1 MIRPTAL
8 LFIAAI
14 LVSSA
19 PVAADEPPL
28 AMLVA
33 TEALGAGQNGTVVGV
48 VIQIAPE
55 DIERAGERLR
65 VVTARV
71 HDGEVEDRQS
81 AVVALEADGT
91 ILLYREW
98 PVGTHEIR
106 VSAKALDSNVGGIWI
121 GDVEVPEMLTPFEA
135 PEGAPVEAI
144 ALAVTPPREGAVR
157 FRAPPD
163 SGGIGALQLQV
174 DAPEGTASVSFYQDQ
189 TLLITRNRSPWTV
202 SVSLGDVVKRTRVRA
217 VARDA
222 QGRYLGE
229 DALVLNNPTGRVG
242 VEVLIGPDEAVVDG
256 RRPITVSVNGG
267 SGAIDQVSLGLDDR
281 IVARWARCPCVAEVA
296 DAELQRATIIT
307 AEAVDSKGNRGDAV
321 VTLDGGGGFVGL
333 VEVELVELPITVLDP
348 SGAPVAGLEQ
358 TAFTVF
364 EDAQE
369 VAVEGFGTTEDLPLS
384 IALAVDTSG
393 SMIESYGSVLRAIDA
408 FAVNLMRP
416 GDEATAL
423 TFAWEA
429 IVQVRWTDDAE
440 AVMPQL
446 ERIQPEGGTSLHDA
460 VVKSLEQFRGR
471 RGQQALILLTDGE
484 DTTSRTGWDLA
495 LRFAHTM
502 RIPIFPIGLGM
513 SRFDYSQRKTL
524 RRLAEETGGEA
535 FFPKDTG
542 ELSAAYGRI
551 GDLLR
556 SQYLLWYSSNSAK
569 PAEAF
574 RAIEVRVP
582 GRPEATV
589 RTIRGYYPGK

>member
-1 MIRPTAL
+1 
-8 LFIAAI
+8 
-14 LVSSA
+14 
-19 PVAADEPPL
+19 
-28 AMLVA
+28 
-33 TEALGAGQNGTVVGV
+33 
-48 VIQIAPE
+48 
-55 DIERAGERLR
+55 
-65 VVTARV
+65 
-71 HDGEVEDRQS
+71 
-81 AVVALEADGT
+81 
-91 ILLYREW
+91 
-98 PVGTHEIR
+98 
-106 VSAKALDSNVGGIWI
+106 
-121 GDVEVPEMLTPFEA
+121 
-135 PEGAPVEAI
+135 
-144 ALAVTPPREGAVR
+144 
-157 FRAPPD
+157 
-163 SGGIGALQLQV
+163 
-174 DAPEGTASVSFYQDQ
+174 
-189 TLLITRNRSPWTV
+189 
-202 SVSLGDVVKRTRVRA
+202 
-217 VARDA
+217 
-222 QGRYLGE
+222 
-229 DALVLNNPTGRVG
+229 
-242 VEVLIGPDEAVVDG
+242 
-256 RRPITVSVNGG
+256 
-267 SGAIDQVSLGLDDR
+267 
-281 IVARWARCPCVAEVA
+281 
-296 DAELQRATIIT
+296 
-307 AEAVDSKGNRGDAV
+307 
-321 VTLDGGGGFVGL
+321 
-333 VEVELVELPITVLDP
+333 
-348 SGAPVAGLEQ
+348 
-358 TAFTVF
+358 VF